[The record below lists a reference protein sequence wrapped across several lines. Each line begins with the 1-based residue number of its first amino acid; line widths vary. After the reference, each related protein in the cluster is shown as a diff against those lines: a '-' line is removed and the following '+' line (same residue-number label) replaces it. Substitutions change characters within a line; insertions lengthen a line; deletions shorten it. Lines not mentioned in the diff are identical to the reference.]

1 MDVGTNAP
9 SVSDPGSEARRG
21 ARPPERRP
29 SKPLRVLAITRI
41 FPNAVEP
48 LSSPFNRQQFA
59 ALARLCDLKV
69 MATIPWFPGAKL
81 VRSSRSWG
89 LRKVPSR
96 DVIAGIEVLH
106 PRVAYVPGLAGLS
119 GALEVASLLP
129 GFLALR
135 REIDVVLGS
144 WAYPD
149 GAAAVALARLIGVPA
164 VIKVHGSDLN
174 VQSTMFGPRTNLA
187 VALPRVSR
195 LVAVSA
201 ALGEKAI
208 SLGVAR
214 DRVNIVPNGTDAS
227 LFRVRD
233 HDEARRALEAEG
245 NCPFAGA
252 SWPRRMILYCGR
264 IEREKGVIDLLQAFA
279 AIAARA
285 PDLSLVLLGEGR
297 AMAEAKDVAR
307 PLGVRVTFLGAR
319 PLAQVPLWMGASTL
333 VTLPSHAEGSPNVV
347 REALAC
353 GRPVVG
359 TNVGGIPELLTT
371 RGGDVRALGA
381 MVPAKDPASLGEA
394 LLDVAKRDLDG
405 DFDPQAVAGESGG
418 SWEDSAKALHAVLKA
433 AAGVESVE
441 SVESTR

>member
-1 MDVGTNAP
+1 MTAGTTAP
-9 SVSDPGSEARRG
+9 TELPGEGGRRPGS
-21 ARPPERRP
+21 ARPSSGGGSRR
-29 SKPLRVLAITRI
+29 LRVLAITRI

-59 ALARLCDLKV
+59 ALGRLCDLQV
-69 MATIPWFPGAKL
+69 MATIPWFPGAAL
-81 VRSSRSWG
+81 VRRSRSWG
-89 LRKVPSR
+89 LRKVPAR
-96 DVIAGIEVLH
+96 DRIEGLEVSH
-106 PRVAYVPGLAGLS
+106 PRVAYVPGLAGFS

-129 GFLALR
+129 GFLARR

-174 VQSTMFGPRTNLA
+174 VQSTMLGPRANLA
-187 VALPRVSR
+187 LALPRAAR

-214 DRVNIVPNGTDAS
+214 ERVSVVQNGTDAS

-233 HDEARRALEAEG
+233 QSAARSALAWPG
-245 NCPFAGA
+245 SP
-252 SWPRRMILYCGR
+252 WPRRMVLYCGR
-264 IEREKGVIDLLQAFA
+264 IEREKGVMDLIAAFT

-285 PDLSLVLLGEGR
+285 PDLSLALLGEGR
-297 AMAEAKDVAR
+297 AMTEAKAMAA
-307 PLGVRVTFLGAR
+307 PLGARVVFLGAR
-319 PLAQVPLWMGASTL
+319 PLAEVPQWMAASTL
-333 VTLPSHAEGSPNVV
+333 LTLPSHAEGSPNVI

-359 TNVGGIPELLTT
+359 TSVGGIPELLTAASGSVT
-371 RGGDVRALGA
+371 ELGA
-381 MVPAKDPASLGEA
+381 MVSARDPAALGEA
-394 LLDVAKRDLDG
+394 LLDVASRP
-405 DFDPQAVAGESGG
+405 FDAATIAAQSGG
-418 SWEDSAKALHAVLKA
+418 SWDESAAALLAVLRA
-433 AAGVESVE
+433 AHGDRLAEADQ
-441 SVESTR
+441 